1 MSCIVFDLDETI
13 GFFPQVGI
21 VWDVINN
28 YNKGKLHETDFFSLM
43 DLFPN
48 VLRPGILKTLDYIN
62 KKKGSDVSKIVLY
75 TNNMGHPSWAR
86 MIIGYIHYKLGKQ
99 VFDVIIPGHVGM
111 KFGELSCRT
120 SPLKTYD
127 DLVRCANISRDT
139 PVCFVDDQPHA
150 KMTDN
155 PMVTSVFVNAY
166 NHFYTTSA
174 IIKNLGRYT
183 YYKSVYEKSIREG
196 LEDYLLDYNSKP
208 RENTNIMGE
217 IESFLKEHPVKKTK
231 ELAFKLTPKKRRSAM
246 NKKTVRRVKTKKP
259 TRKSDKNSDKKPGKR
274 SIKKSKK
281 KSQ

>member
-21 VWDVINN
+21 IWDVINN
-28 YNKGKLHETDFFSLM
+28 YNNGKLHETDFYSLM

-48 VLRPGILKTLDYIN
+48 VFRPGILKTLDYIN
-62 KKKGSDVSKIVLY
+62 KKKGGEVSKIVLY

-99 VFDVIIPGHVGM
+99 VFDVIIPGHVGR

-120 SPLKTYD
+120 SPLKTYA

-174 IIKNLGRYT
+174 IIKNLGRYA
-183 YYKSVYEKSIREG
+183 YYKSAYEKSIREG

-217 IESFLKEHPVKKTK
+217 IESFLKEHPVKKVK
-231 ELAFKLTPKKRRSAM
+231 NLAFKITPNDRKSALSKKRD
-246 NKKTVRRVKTKKP
+246 RRVKAKKS
-259 TRKSDKNSDKKPGKR
+259 TRKSGKKPAR
-274 SIKKSKK
+274 KSKK
-281 KSQ
+281 KSQKKSQ